1 MRIAEL
7 LTAWWRHHEHVS
19 VREAA
24 ERLGIPTST
33 YAGIERG
40 RAMSRE
46 TLAHI
51 VRWVLEPESSC

>member
-1 MRIAEL
+1 MRLSSL
-7 LTAWWRHHEHVS
+7 LKTWRHREELS

-24 ERLGIPTST
+24 ERLGLPSST

-40 RAMSRE
+40 RAMSGE

-51 VRWVLEPESSC
+51 VRWMLEPEFPC